1 MFFLIP
7 IALAEPPTST
17 SGECEPE
24 VETTVQL
31 SGKELYNTNCAGCH
45 EADGTG
51 ERYFSPPL
59 VGTPWVESPA
69 AMTEV
74 LFRGVSGTI
83 YVSGDRYASYMSPY
97 GLNLTDA
104 EIIQLISYVRTELNN
119 YDPVE
124 TWTEQKVSTLRAD
137 LKETQAI
144 RGQKGLEAVLSTPQG
159 TSK

>member
-7 IALAEPPTST
+7 IALAETST

-45 EADGTG
+45 KADGTG
-51 ERYFSPPL
+51 EQYFFPPL
-59 VGTPWVESPA
+59 VGTPWVENPA

-97 GLNLTDA
+97 GLNLTNA
-104 EIIQLISYVRTELNN
+104 EIIQLISYVRTELNS
-119 YDPVE
+119 YAPVE
-124 TWTEQKVSTLRAD
+124 TWTEQQVSTLRSD
-137 LKETQAI
+137 LKDAQAI
-144 RGQKGLEAVLSTPQG
+144 RGQKGLEAVLSTPKV